1 MCDTNSKMDLRE
13 KMPEKR
19 REALILSLNARYRE
33 AIVNLDS
40 EATTKLFQEAVYL
53 GITLDELEFDK

>member
-1 MCDTNSKMDLRE
+1 LYDTFNTMAFWE

-33 AIVNLDS
+33 AIINLDS

>member
-1 MCDTNSKMDLRE
+1 MAFWE

-19 REALILSLNARYRE
+19 REALILSLNTRYRE
-33 AIVNLDS
+33 AIANLDS
-40 EATTKLFQEAVYL
+40 EATTKLFQGAVYL